1 MNLKDLRKNKGLTQ
15 QDLANELGISRMKYN
30 HYELGNS
37 EPNISMLIKL
47 ADLYKVTLDE
57 LVGHKVPYLLNKV
70 DFSSEQLEV
79 IDQLKA
85 LDKNQCKNVSAYI
98 KGLRDGKER

>member
-1 MNLKDLRKNKGLTQ
+1 MDLKSLRKSKNMTQ
-15 QDLANELGISRMKYN
+15 EQVAQAIGISRANYGR
-30 HYELGNS
+30 YELQQV
-37 EPNISMLIKL
+37 EPNIETLIKI
-47 ADLYKVTLDE
+47 ADFYKVTLDE

-85 LDKNQCKNVSAYI
+85 LDKNQCKNVSAY
-98 KGLRDGKER
+98 